1 MERRRALEKWHG
13 ASTWNCLR
21 PIVQKSNVSSVKDML
36 GHQNHTKY
44 LLFQRLPK
52 CANAIFGAFGSV
64 VAACVWPIVDD
75 FYFTSRVVYADNPD
89 VLHLTFRCSVFFF
102 FLSASKPTR
111 IVSLFGTYCVSFV
124 NTFNVDIRRQTD
136 VCPLPVTM
144 WATKTK
150 KTLSAS
156 TWASALSTEY
166 YCLCWFDVA
175 HILNRNTGTPST
187 ERNAGVPMLLFLNNS
202 HRMPETNL
210 GHRQNIWIIYWI
222 VTLDSR
228 GTRPGRHERQKRRKW
243 WIGE

>member
-1 MERRRALEKWHG
+1 MCECYFRRIWFCCCCVRVTHRRW
-13 ASTWNCLR
+13 
-21 PIVQKSNVSSVKDML
+21 
-36 GHQNHTKY
+36 
-44 LLFQRLPK
+44 LLFYLSCCVCRQPRRTSSYLSM
-52 CANAIFGAFGSV
+52 FG
-64 VAACVWPIVDD
+64 
-75 FYFTSRVVYADNPD
+75 
-89 VLHLTFRCSVFFF
+89 FFF

-144 WATKTK
+144 WATKKK

-210 GHRQNIWIIYWI
+210 GHRQNIWIIYEI

-228 GTRPGRHERQKRRKW
+228 GTRLGRHERQKRRKW

>member
-1 MERRRALEKWHG
+1 MHNIKWNRETYYCWLLLTQRIAYSSLYVQKKWWTRQMERRRALEKWHG

-144 WATKTK
+144 WATKK
-150 KTLSAS
+150 KKNVVRIDLS
-156 TWASALSTEY
+156 
-166 YCLCWFDVA
+166 
-175 HILNRNTGTPST
+175 
-187 ERNAGVPMLLFLNNS
+187 
-202 HRMPETNL
+202 
-210 GHRQNIWIIYWI
+210 
-222 VTLDSR
+222 
-228 GTRPGRHERQKRRKW
+228 
-243 WIGE
+243 